1 MPGISCRVLFPGL
14 PGSVK
19 LSAQSRRARILDSQ
33 EPGILAS
40 AAGRDQFGKM
50 REHRSEAAAAG
61 IAALRD
67 LARRE
72 GRDRLLETLEDE
84 TGHRF
89 FSLMFGNSPYLTRL
103 LLRDT
108 GFAEA
113 LTEQSAHAL
122 ASGTLDELSAADPA
136 MHRDLLMRLLR
147 RQKSRIAILVAAS
160 DCFGIRDV
168 MECAAMLSETA
179 DRAVRLAAE
188 HLLLDRV
195 RRGEIRQPDGTP
207 DARRWGYFLL
217 AAGRHGAREL
227 GYAADL
233 SLIAL
238 YDPEAVRYTGTRS
251 PADCFVRVTRDL
263 VRILQARTRDGYVF
277 RTDLRLRPDAPA
289 SPLAVERGFALEYYR
304 RSGRTWERGA
314 LINARP
320 VAGDV
325 TAAHG
330 FLGELR
336 PFIWEKGLDFASVED
351 IRSMSRQIR
360 RFRRRGAPR
369 ATGLDLELSP
379 GGIREIEFFVLM
391 HQLAYGGR
399 SRSLRGSGVLP
410 MLDTIRGEHLILPRE
425 ATDLRDAYLTL
436 RRIEHRVQM
445 VNDEPTR
452 ALPASKNGLENVACL
467 AGIGSA
473 DELTRVADE
482 AMQRARQL
490 FEARFAAP
498 EKERDLAA
506 LVLDGPVGGSGEP
519 EAVLREAGFDRP
531 RDAVEILQGWAEG
544 RHAAISSARARTA
557 VRSVLPDMIA
567 ALGRTPAPDR
577 GLIGIDRFFRA
588 LPADVSFFAMV
599 KANTWL
605 LNLIAVVMATAPEL
619 GKTLRRHPR
628 ILEAVL
634 DPAFF
639 LPLPGREELTAALAE
654 RLDGVAEPRE
664 RVAIVET
671 WTREHRFQ
679 AGVQILENLA
689 TAEDALRCYSDLA
702 DIAVA
707 EVLRMAVSET
717 EDRLGAIA
725 GGRCAVLALGD
736 FGACELSPDRKLEVV
751 LVADY
756 PSGGGASDAHGAVQG
771 ARFYSRVARRLFST
785 LERQSGRDALYRIRE
800 RGSGNLV
807 GASAMITLPA
817 LLASLSA
824 TERARD
830 RLELV
835 RARVVCGD
843 DQVADAVSQA
853 IVGAFARGTD
863 PGRLASDVLEL
874 RDMEPDLFPDDPFG
888 LVHGRGGLL
897 DLRLLAQYL
906 VVRYAHQLP
915 ETISGETVACF
926 EALAAAGAL
935 EAEELRVL
943 AGATRMLRAVGA
955 MLSLTS
961 EGGVTVYEA
970 PAVLRDKLAVA
981 LRFES
986 PEALEKGYGSARERV
1001 FGIFQSRVGLKIG

>member
-14 PGSVK
+14 PGFVK
-19 LSAQSRRARILDSQ
+19 LSAHSRRARILDSQ
-33 EPGILAS
+33 ELGILAG
-40 AAGRDQFGKM
+40 ATGRSQFGKM
-50 REHRSEAAAAG
+50 REHRPEAAASG
-61 IAALRD
+61 LAALRD

-84 TGHRF
+84 TGRAF
-89 FSLMFGNSPYLTRL
+89 FSLMFGNSPYLSRL

-113 LTEQSAHAL
+113 LTEQSVHAL
-122 ASGTLDELSAADPA
+122 ASGILDELSAADPA

-147 RQKSRIAILVAAS
+147 RQKGRIAILVAAS
-160 DCFGIRDV
+160 DCYGIRDV
-168 MECAAMLSETA
+168 MECAAMLSDTA

-195 RRGEIRQPDGTP
+195 RRGELGQPDGTP

-251 PADCFVRVTRDL
+251 PDDCFVRVTRDL

-289 SPLAVERGFALEYYR
+289 SPLAVEREFALEYYR

-330 FLGELR
+330 FLSELR
-336 PFIWEKGLDFASVED
+336 PFIWEEGLDFASVED

-410 MLDTIRGEHLILPRE
+410 MLDTIRSEHLILPRE
-425 ATDLRDAYLTL
+425 ATDLQDAYLTL
-436 RRIEHRVQM
+436 RRIEHRIQM

-452 ALPASKNGLENVACL
+452 AMPASRSGLDNVACL
-467 AGIGSA
+467 AGLGSA
-473 DELTRVADE
+473 DELTRAADE

-498 EKERDLAA
+498 EKERDLATV
-506 LVLDGPVGGSGEP
+506 VLDGPVGDGEP
-519 EAVLREAGFDRP
+519 ESVLREAGFARP
-531 RDAVEILQGWAEG
+531 RDAAEILRSWAEG
-544 RHAAISSARARTA
+544 RHTAISSARARAA

-577 GLIGIDRFFRA
+577 ALIGIDRFFRA

-605 LNLIAVVMATAPEL
+605 LNLIAVVMASAPAL

-664 RVAIVET
+664 RVATVET

-689 TAEDALRCYSDLA
+689 TAEDAQRCHADLA

-707 EVLRMAVSET
+707 EVLRMAVAET
-717 EDRLGAIA
+717 EERLGGIR

-736 FGACELSPDRKLEVV
+736 FGAFELSAGWELDIV

-756 PSGGGASDAHGAVQG
+756 PSVGGASDPNGAAQG
-771 ARFYSRVARRLFST
+771 ARFYARVARRLFSA
-785 LERQSGRDALYRIRE
+785 LERQSGQDALYRIRE
-800 RGSGNLV
+800 RRSDALV
-807 GASAMITLPA
+807 GGSPMITLPA
-817 LLASLSA
+817 LLANLSA
-824 TERARD
+824 TRPARD
-830 RLELV
+830 MLELV
-835 RARVVCGD
+835 RTRVVCGD
-843 DQVADAVSQA
+843 DQVGDAVSRA
-853 IVGAFARGTD
+853 IAGAVARGAD
-863 PGRLASDVLEL
+863 PGRLAADVLEV
-874 RDMEPDLFPDDPFG
+874 RDLGPESSSGDPFD
-888 LVHGRGGLL
+888 LVQGRGGLL

-926 EALAAAGAL
+926 EALAAAGVL
-935 EAEELRVL
+935 EADEVRVL
-943 AGATRMLRAVGA
+943 AGATRMLRAIGA

-961 EGGVTVYEA
+961 EGGVTLHEA
-970 PAVLRDKLAVA
+970 PAVLREKLAVA
-981 LRFES
+981 LMFES

-1001 FGIFQSRVGLKIG
+1001 FGIFQSRVGLKVG

>member
-1 MPGISCRVLFPGL
+1 MFLQSIVSRL
-14 PGSVK
+14 PDSVK
-19 LSAQSRRARILDSQ
+19 LSAHSRRARILDSQ
-33 EPGILAS
+33 EPGILAT
-40 AAGRDQFGKM
+40 AASRDQFARM
-50 REHRSEAAAAG
+50 RKHRPEAAASGLAT
-61 IAALRD
+61 LRD
-67 LARRE
+67 RARRE
-72 GRDRLLETLEDE
+72 GRNRLLETLEDE
-84 TGHRF
+84 TGSAF

-108 GFAEA
+108 AFAEA
-113 LTEQSAHAL
+113 LTAQSAHAL
-122 ASGTLDELSAADPA
+122 ASGILDELAAADPA

-160 DCFGIRDV
+160 DCYGIRDV
-168 MECAAMLSETA
+168 MECAATLSETA

-195 RRGEIRQPDGTP
+195 RRGELGHPDGAP

-233 SLIAL
+233 PLIAL

-251 PADCFVRVTRDL
+251 PEDCFVRVTRDL

-330 FLGELR
+330 FLSELR
-336 PFIWEKGLDFASVED
+336 PFIWEEGLDFASVED

-399 SRSLRGSGVLP
+399 SRSLRESGVLP
-410 MLDTIRGEHLILPRE
+410 MLDRIRSEHLILPRE
-425 ATDLRDAYLTL
+425 ATDLQDAYLTL

-452 ALPASKNGLENVACL
+452 ALPASRSGLDNVACL
-467 AGIGSA
+467 AGIDSP
-473 DELTRVADE
+473 DELTRVAEE

-498 EKERDLAA
+498 EKERDLAT
-506 LVLDGPVGGSGEP
+506 LVLDGSVGDSKSET
-519 EAVLREAGFDRP
+519 VLREAGFDRP
-531 RDAVEILQGWAEG
+531 RNAVEVFRGWAEG
-544 RHAAISSARARTA
+544 RHEAISSARARAA

-567 ALGRTPAPDR
+567 ALGRTPAPD
-577 GLIGIDRFFRA
+577 GALIGIDRFFRA

-605 LNLIAVVMATAPEL
+605 LNLIAVVMASAPKL
-619 GKTLRRHPR
+619 GETLRRHPR

-639 LPLPGREELTAALAE
+639 LPLPGREELTAALVE
-654 RLDGVAEPRE
+654 KLDGVTDHRE
-664 RVAIVET
+664 RVAVVET

-679 AGVQILENLA
+679 AGIQILENLT
-689 TAEDALRCYSDLA
+689 TAEDAQRCYSDLA
-702 DIAVA
+702 DIGIAA
-707 EVLRMAVSET
+707 ILRMAVAET
-717 EDRLGAIA
+717 EDRLGGID

-736 FGACELSPDRKLEVV
+736 LGASELSPDSELDIV

-756 PSGGGASDAHGAVQG
+756 PSAGAASGANHAADG
-771 ARFYSRVARRLFST
+771 ARFYSRVARRLYAT
-785 LERQSGRDALYRIRE
+785 LERQSGRSALYRIR
-800 RGSGNLV
+800 RRSGGHLV

-817 LLASLSA
+817 LLARLSA
-824 TERARD
+824 TRPARD

-835 RARVVCGD
+835 RARIVCGD
-843 DQVADAVSQA
+843 DQVGDAVSQA
-853 IVGAFARGTD
+853 IPGAVARGVD
-863 PGRLASDVLEL
+863 PGRLAADVLEA
-874 RDMEPDLFPDDPFG
+874 RDVESGLSPDDPFG
-888 LVHGRGGLL
+888 LLKGPGGLL

-906 VVRYAHQLP
+906 VVRYAHQSP

-926 EALAAAGAL
+926 ESLAAAGVL
-935 EAEELRVL
+935 GGDELRVL
-943 AGATRMLRAVGA
+943 AGTTRMLRAIGA
-955 MLSLTS
+955 MLSLTA
-961 EGGVTVYEA
+961 EGGITVYEA
-970 PAVLRDKLAVA
+970 PGVLREKLAVA

-1001 FGIFQSRVGLKIG
+1001 FGIFQSRVGQKAG